1 MNTQNLQTHHL
12 SRPIDSLDLAE
23 LRKETRNQI
32 QRALQVIHLSPQAQ
46 VSPDKRKNKREKV
59 WNGEKSIE
67 RYGKI

>member
-1 MNTQNLQTHHL
+1 MNTQNLQTLHL

-46 VSPDKRKNKREKV
+46 VSPDKREKKREKV
-59 WNGEKSIE
+59 
-67 RYGKI
+67 